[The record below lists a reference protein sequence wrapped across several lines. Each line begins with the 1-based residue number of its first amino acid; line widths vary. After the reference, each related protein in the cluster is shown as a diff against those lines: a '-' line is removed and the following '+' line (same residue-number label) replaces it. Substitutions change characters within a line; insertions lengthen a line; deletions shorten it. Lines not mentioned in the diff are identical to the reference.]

1 MGKKNYKRTDIS
13 DSKTAILDIDS
24 LLVLKNDNT
33 DDHCFNAVH
42 KQYFSKKKNICPAC
56 HSNKTRSSKVTIRK
70 FKDIIECDDNF
81 QIIDLFFHQRWF
93 RCDNCKSS
101 VFSEDI
107 DFAEKGC
114 RYTNRLAD
122 KLANGTFN
130 YSYKKVCD
138 YYGVHDSTASVGAI
152 MRRQIK
158 YRESCLPILDT
169 PNTIVIIELD
179 YFKNR
184 YPIIIGIRAL
194 EIYCLDLLPDTS
206 EATYITFFRNLD
218 AKKLEN
224 IYVEPNDELKSAV
237 AACFPTLPPLIS
249 QECISR
255 HARNAFIEI
264 IHSDGKR
271 FPLVNKEDKLTQNKK
286 YITSSHDKK
295 QIKLGM
301 SSRKR
306 LKRAYEHYQSLLKIF
321 EDTWDY
327 TQLLEWADKIES
339 DLCEYGDLIDIIEFY
354 ETEIN
359 NALTSTEKLPQIFST
374 VVRGIC
380 DAINAMPHCIFDILR
395 ARCML
400 TISNDTIK
408 ENDEQKRCGI
418 LADRFVENITKITNN
433 IKENRDYGNEFK

>member
-1 MGKKNYKRTDIS
+1 M
-13 DSKTAILDIDS
+13 
-24 LLVLKNDNT
+24 
-33 DDHCFNAVH
+33 
-42 KQYFSKKKNICPAC
+42 
-56 HSNKTRSSKVTIRK
+56 
-70 FKDIIECDDNF
+70 
-81 QIIDLFFHQRWF
+81 
-93 RCDNCKSS
+93 
-101 VFSEDI
+101 
-107 DFAEKGC
+107 
-114 RYTNRLAD
+114 
-122 KLANGTFN
+122 
-130 YSYKKVCD
+130 
-138 YYGVHDSTASVGAI
+138 
-152 MRRQIK
+152 
-158 YRESCLPILDT
+158 
-169 PNTIVIIELD
+169 D

-184 YPIIIGIRAL
+184 YPIIIGIRDL

-359 NALTSTEKLPQIFST
+359 NAITSTDKFPRYFST
-374 VVRGIC
+374 VIRGIC
-380 DAINAMPHCIFDILR
+380 DAINAMPHCIFDILH
-395 ARCML
+395 ARCMI

-408 ENDEQKRCGI
+408 ENNEQKRCGI
-418 LADRFVENITKITNN
+418 LADRFVENINKITNN
-433 IKENRDYGNEFK
+433 IKEKRDYGNEFK

>member
-1 MGKKNYKRTDIS
+1 MDI
-13 DSKTAILDIDS
+13 
-24 LLVLKNDNT
+24 
-33 DDHCFNAVH
+33 
-42 KQYFSKKKNICPAC
+42 
-56 HSNKTRSSKVTIRK
+56 
-70 FKDIIECDDNF
+70 
-81 QIIDLFFHQRWF
+81 
-93 RCDNCKSS
+93 
-101 VFSEDI
+101 
-107 DFAEKGC
+107 
-114 RYTNRLAD
+114 
-122 KLANGTFN
+122 
-130 YSYKKVCD
+130 
-138 YYGVHDSTASVGAI
+138 
-152 MRRQIK
+152 
-158 YRESCLPILDT
+158 
-169 PNTIVIIELD
+169 
-179 YFKNR
+179 
-184 YPIIIGIRAL
+184 
-194 EIYCLDLLPDTS
+194 LPDTS

-218 AKKLEN
+218 ATKLEN

-237 AACFPTLPPLIS
+237 AACFPTLPSLIS
-249 QECISR
+249 QECVRR

-271 FPLVNKEDKLTQNKK
+271 FPLVNKEDKLTQYKK

-295 QIKLGM
+295 QIEMGM
-301 SSRKR
+301 RSRKR
-306 LKRAYEHYQSLLKIF
+306 LKQAYEHYQSLLKIL
-321 EDTWDY
+321 ENTWDY
-327 TQLLEWADKIES
+327 TQLLEWADKI
-339 DLCEYGDLIDIIEFY
+339 DPNLYEYGNLIDIIEFY